1 MFKTAA
7 NQNYV
12 HNHMIKPGQHTMQR
26 RMKMVK
32 SVLTQ
37 TTTVT

>member
-12 HNHMIKPGQHTMQR
+12 HNHMIKLGQHTMQR
-26 RMKMVK
+26 
-32 SVLTQ
+32 LYENG
-37 TTTVT
+37 